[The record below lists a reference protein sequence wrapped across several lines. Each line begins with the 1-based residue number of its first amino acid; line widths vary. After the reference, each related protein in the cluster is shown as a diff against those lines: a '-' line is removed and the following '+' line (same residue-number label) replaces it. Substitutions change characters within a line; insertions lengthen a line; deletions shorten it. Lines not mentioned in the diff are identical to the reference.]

1 MLSNKANPF
10 FENLKPL
17 IEQTA
22 KSGTYLFELV
32 SKSPIGK
39 IKADCQS
46 IYSRDEI
53 ARFFILLKLLA
64 IPTLNT
70 AIRSSLQGILPC
82 GKDVLY
88 KIKNSSSIEW
98 RKILYRQAKQCM
110 TGVTIESEESK
121 PWTQPC
127 FIVDDSDIQKKGM
140 RIEFIGRIFSHV
152 THRYK
157 PGFKCLN
164 LAYWSGKQ
172 LLHLDF
178 SLHGELGKNGT
189 QGMTMKQLKTR
200 YTKNRDRNLPGTKRS
215 EEVFEKKSTQLL
227 KMLRSARSYGFKA
240 AYLLLDSWFFNARL
254 MVCANKLG
262 IHVISRPKFNH
273 WNYHYANRSL
283 TLGNLIKSLR
293 RSKEIKWNRALRM
306 HHIAVIVQ
314 HQEVDLRIF
323 FFKEK
328 RNGSKWQ
335 ALITTDMKI
344 GAIQAYKVY
353 QNRWAIEVSYKDLK
367 QYLRFGKCQSRDFD
381 AQIADCTHS
390 LMAYNYLSH
399 IQAVHDY
406 ETIGHLFADVS
417 QNWVKPTFMKRFWDY
432 FLGFIAKLAELVQK
446 STEDLLDIATR
457 DDSFFSK
464 WSDCSLNLGT
474 ET

>member
-1 MLSNKANPF
+1 MLSNKSNPF

-17 IEQTA
+17 IDQTT
-22 KSGTYLFELV
+22 KSGTHLFDLIG
-32 SKSPIGK
+32 KCPIEK
-39 IKADCQS
+39 IKADKQS
-46 IYSRDEI
+46 KYCREEI
-53 ARFFILLKLLA
+53 TRFFVLIKLLA

-70 AIRSSLQGILPC
+70 AIRSRLKGILPC

-88 KIKNSSSIEW
+88 KVKNSSCIAW
-98 RKILYRQAKQCM
+98 RRMLYRQAKQCM
-110 TGVTIESEESK
+110 TGVTSTPKEHE

-127 FIVDDSDIQKKGM
+127 FIVDDSDIQKKGK

-152 THRYK
+152 THRYN
-157 PGFKCLN
+157 PGFKCLS
-164 LAYWSGKQ
+164 LAYWSGKH

-178 SLHGELGKNGT
+178 SLHGELGKNGM
-189 QGMTMKQLKTR
+189 QGLTMKQLKAR
-200 YTKNRDRNLPGTKRS
+200 YTKNRDGSLPGGKRG

-227 KMLRSARSYGFKA
+227 KMLRKARAYGFQA

-262 IHVISRPKFNH
+262 IHVISRPKFNQWKYRYINH
-273 WNYHYANRSL
+273 SF
-283 TLGNLIKSLR
+283 TLGNLIKKLR
-293 RSKEIKWNRALRM
+293 RSKEIKWNKTLRM
-306 HHIAVIVQ
+306 HHIGVIVQ
-314 HQEVDLRIF
+314 HQGVELRIF

-335 ALITTDMKI
+335 ALITTDKQI

-353 QNRWAIEVSYKDLK
+353 QNRWAIEVSFKDLK
-367 QYLRFGKCQSRDFD
+367 QYLGFGKCQSRDFD

-390 LMAYNYLSH
+390 LMAYNYLSN

-417 QNWVKPTFMKRFWDY
+417 QNWVKPTFMKRFWNY

-446 STEDLLDIATR
+446 SADDLLAIATN
-457 DDSFFSK
+457 DDAFFSK
-464 WSDCSLNLGT
+464 WSNCSVNLGA